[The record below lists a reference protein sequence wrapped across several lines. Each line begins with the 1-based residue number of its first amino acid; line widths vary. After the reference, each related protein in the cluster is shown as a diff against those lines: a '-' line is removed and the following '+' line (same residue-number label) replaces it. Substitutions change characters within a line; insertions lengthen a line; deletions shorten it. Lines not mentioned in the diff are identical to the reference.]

1 MRQYLGRYIF
11 LLFLHFFDLVTT
23 EDESKGRE
31 LSNAQLPNVKLY
43 VVVACIA
50 ALVLVAI
57 IQASCTIFKMSRRG
71 SSVQKVG
78 CYMFSNIRK
87 SRATV
92 SQHPTPTNMNPFM
105 SIVWFEWIL
114 TVAIYP
120 HAPSC
125 AMDLL
130 LQTSCFSRLTRPCTL
145 KRNLANLF
153 GYQVM
158 KCGRVRQL
166 NFSQPWVSNGVT

>member
-1 MRQYLGRYIF
+1 MTCIHKNYF
-11 LLFLHFFDLVTT
+11 VLVTT
-23 EDESKGRE
+23 DNENEGRE
-31 LSNAQLPNVKLY
+31 LTNKQVPNVKLY

-71 SSVQKVG
+71 SSVQKVSYSLF
-78 CYMFSNIRK
+78 CNNRTIPRYNFPAS
-87 SRATV
+87 
-92 SQHPTPTNMNPFM
+92 TPTNMNPFM
-105 SIVWFEWIL
+105 SIVQFEWKL
-114 TVAIYP
+114 ATYPHP

-130 LQTSCFSRLTRPCTL
+130 LQTSCFSRLTRHCTL

-166 NFSQPWVSNGVT
+166 NFSQP